1 MSNALTR
8 AEFLK
13 AGGVLAATA
22 ALGESFGVEA
32 DIGSEPDYVFLQRE
46 IDAVTPDD
54 FADYLK
60 GGSNGFCGLFKPPVF
75 SRLDEAFDCV
85 AKAVRECEVVDKPA
99 VWFLYNM
106 GIVVKTR
113 ESVFSVDLMHR
124 KATELAPILDFAL
137 ITHNHR
143 DHYTEEFYRAMND
156 AGKTVVSNFKD
167 NYGAADWRKGGKYW
181 EAGGYTRAEKTFKL
195 KDVEIRTALTDHNPY
210 LVDFTTT
217 FEIRVGKWRLFHTG
231 DCGNAAK
238 LSTVWGKP
246 DLWLVFPGCGIDI
259 AAAYRK
265 IKPKRMVFGHLWE
278 LGHETG
284 RLTTPMVK
292 AARAKV
298 EALGGKVD
306 VPLWGERV
314 V

>member
-32 DIGSEPDYVFLQRE
+32 DIGSEPDYVLLQRE

-167 NYGAADWRKGGKYW
+167 NYGVEDWCRD
-181 EAGGYTRAEKTFKL
+181 GGYTRQNRLFRI
-195 KDVEIRTALTDHNPY
+195 KDVEIRTSLTDHNAY
-210 LVDFTTT
+210 LVDFTTV
-217 FEIRVGKWRLFHTG
+217 FEIRIGKFVIYHSG
-231 DCGNAAK
+231 DCSNAAK
-238 LSTVWGKP
+238 LNPTTRP
-246 DLWLVFPGCGIDI
+246 DLWFVHPYNWMDVKEGIARVKPIRTVI
-259 AAAYRK
+259 A
-265 IKPKRMVFGHLWE
+265 HLNE
-278 LGHETG
+278 LGHATG
-284 RLTTPMVK
+284 H
-292 AARAKV
+292 ARWTWEQGLKV
-298 EALGGKVD
+298 RSAIREAGYD
-306 VPLWGERV
+306 AIVPTWGERV
-314 V
+314 Y